1 MRARGSAAEDTSGQ
15 QRTVPLTPKEHCFR
29 MARLPGG
36 FPRRPDPQVL
46 FAVRYEDGR
55 TAYIRVDPETAW
67 HGNLVVMDV
76 ARERQEAGEIP
87 RARSRAL
94 SRSANANPLRSH
106 QRASVREHQNH
117 KKRSGRYRPRDAIG
131 KRMGNSTARKRPPKR
146 AKSTRH

>member
-67 HGNLVVMDV
+67 HGNLVVMALVHKSGSRREAVAGDV
-76 ARERQEAGEIP
+76 FRRCAATP
-87 RARSRAL
+87 ASRAG
-94 SRSANANPLRSH
+94 S
-106 QRASVREHQNH
+106 
-117 KKRSGRYRPRDAIG
+117 SG
-131 KRMGNSTARKRPPKR
+131 
-146 AKSTRH
+146 